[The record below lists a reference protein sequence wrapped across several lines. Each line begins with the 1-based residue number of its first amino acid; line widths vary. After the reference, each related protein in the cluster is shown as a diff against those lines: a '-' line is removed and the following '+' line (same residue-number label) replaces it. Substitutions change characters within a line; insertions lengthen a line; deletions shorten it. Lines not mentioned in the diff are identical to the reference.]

1 LFEEISLQG
10 IGFWAR
16 INVSGAGRLIGIKI
30 AKTDALMRVEAFGTF
45 IKLTESRHYHPNH
58 LLWIKIKKTY

>member
-10 IGFWAR
+10 IGFRAR

-30 AKTDALMRVEAFGTF
+30 AKTDALMCVEAFGTSV
-45 IKLTESRHYHPNH
+45 KLTESGHYHPDH
-58 LLWIKIKKTY
+58 LIWIKVKKTY